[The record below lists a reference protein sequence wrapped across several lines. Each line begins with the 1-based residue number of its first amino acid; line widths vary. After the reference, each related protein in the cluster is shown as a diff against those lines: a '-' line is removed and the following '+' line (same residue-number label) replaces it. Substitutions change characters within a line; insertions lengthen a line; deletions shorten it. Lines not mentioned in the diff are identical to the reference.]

1 MKCNQLVLR
10 LPAAGALIALAI
22 GTTACMTRMTGH
34 NPDGTLAPLT
44 QREGRLRP
52 SLAADV
58 RTLSVDI
65 GERNVAH
72 PAAYAAAADWI
83 GSQLRQAGLLVHE
96 ESYAAGRSLAR
107 NIVGE
112 IQGTGARDQILI
124 IGAHYDSV
132 DGTPG
137 ANDNATGIA
146 TLLALAR
153 HFGKSHPQRTLRF
166 VAFANEEPPFFHT
179 DQMGSLVYAR
189 GCAAR
194 HENVAA
200 MLSLETM
207 GYYSDAAG
215 SQHYP
220 FPFSLLYPSTGN
232 FLAFVGNVSSEGL
245 TREAVRTFRR
255 AGKLPAE
262 GAAVADVVPGIG
274 WSDHWSFWQTGVHA
288 VMVTDTAPF
297 RYAQYHEATD
307 TPDKLD
313 FDRLARAVVGLAD
326 VVRDL
331 SRGERARSAP

>member
-1 MKCNQLVLR
+1 
-10 LPAAGALIALAI
+10 
-22 GTTACMTRMTGH
+22 MTRMTGH
-34 NPDGTLAPLT
+34 NPSGALAPLT
-44 QREGRLRP
+44 QREGMLRP

-58 RTLSVDI
+58 QTLSVEI
-65 GERNVAH
+65 GERNVVH
-72 PAAYAAAADWI
+72 PRAYAAAADWI
-83 GSQLRQAGLLVHE
+83 GSELRQAGLLVHE
-96 ESYAAGRSLAR
+96 ESYAAGQTQAR

-112 IQGTGARDQILI
+112 IQGAAAKGQIVI

-132 DGTPG
+132 EGTPG

-146 TLLALAR
+146 ALLALAR
-153 HFGKSHPQRTLRF
+153 HFAKSHPQRTLRF

-179 DQMGSLVYAR
+179 EQMGSLVYAR

-194 HENVAA
+194 HEKVVA

-207 GYYSDAAG
+207 GYYSDAPNT
-215 SQHYP
+215 QHYP

-232 FLAFVGNVSSEGL
+232 FLAFVGNASSEGL

-274 WSDHWSFWQTGVHA
+274 WSDHWSFWRTGVPA

-313 FDRLARAVVGLAD
+313 FDRLARAVVGLSD

-331 SRGERARSAP
+331 SRAKAAR